1 MSSTSARIRRWLSRA
16 QSGGQVVDRDSVI
29 AAYRLIL
36 GREPESEQAVETHLR
51 SHGTLANLRESF
63 LRSQEFAPEIEQ
75 IAAYRI
81 LETQSLTPLDIYTG
95 CSTQDYALIRERFT
109 REVQPEAGFVV
120 DRPGVRTRISSLWNE
135 VQHLDGTV
143 LAVPIPSDFHAEAIE
158 WAGMLKA
165 VRSAKSSFRMMEAGA
180 GWGPWAVASAVA
192 ARNAGIT
199 DISLMAIEADPGH
212 FSFLRQ
218 HLLDN
223 GFDPEKHRLLR
234 KAVGVRQ
241 SVARWPVMDSHN
253 DWGAR
258 PISLESGTRRDG
270 SAVDYRGKEFADT
283 MEIEVVPFTSLL
295 TMEPRWDLV
304 HMDVQGEEGT
314 ICQATAKQFDE
325 RVHWFVVGTH
335 TRVVEGQLLE
345 TFAGM
350 GWRLENEKPSRLQV
364 GSDARRAESF
374 LVTDGTQVWRN
385 PKLD

>member
-1 MSSTSARIRRWLSRA
+1 M
-16 QSGGQVVDRDSVI
+16 
-29 AAYRLIL
+29 
-36 GREPESEQAVETHLR
+36 RE
-51 SHGTLANLRESF
+51 NF
-63 LRSQEFAPEIEQ
+63 LRSQEFAPVLEQ
-75 IAAYRI
+75 IAAQRI

-95 CSTQDYALIRERFT
+95 CSTQDYELIRERFA

-120 DRPGVRTRISSLWNE
+120 DRLGVRTRISSLWNE
-135 VQHLDGTV
+135 VQHLNGTV

-165 VRSAKSSFRMMEAGA
+165 VRSARSSFRMMEAGA

-234 KAVGVRQ
+234 KAVGVEQ
-241 SVARWPVMDSHN
+241 SVARWPVVDSHN

-258 PISLESGTRRDG
+258 PISEAGDDG
-270 SAVDYRGKEFADT
+270 SAVDYRGKEFTDT
-283 MEIEVVPFTSLL
+283 MEIEVAPFASLL

-304 HMDVQGEEGT
+304 HMDVQGEEGI

-335 TRVVEGQLLE
+335 TRLVEGQLLE

-385 PKLD
+385 PKLE